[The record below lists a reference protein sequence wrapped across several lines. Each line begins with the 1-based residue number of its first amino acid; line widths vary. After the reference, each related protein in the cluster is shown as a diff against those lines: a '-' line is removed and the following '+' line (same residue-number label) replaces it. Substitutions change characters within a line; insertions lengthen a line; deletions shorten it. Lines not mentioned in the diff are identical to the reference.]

1 MADNSRILVVEDD
14 PTTLQAWCGM
24 IRTWGF
30 DVSGAI
36 DGEDALGRLPAYDPH
51 VLISDLKMPRRDGIS
66 LLKEMRRLGVRI
78 PTLIISGEGDIPEA
92 VAAIKLGARDYVRKP
107 IDPPHLRALLNS
119 LAQERPGPGEDRVS
133 GIRPRTGEDP
143 PVLIGKSRALRE
155 TLSFIEKV
163 APSTSSVLI
172 AGESGTGKEVA
183 AALIHSL
190 SARRAGPYVA
200 VNCAAIPETL
210 MEAELFGHERGSFT
224 GADRRYE
231 GCFERANGGTLLLD
245 EITEMRPELQAKLLR
260 VLEDRR
266 LRRLGSSSEIPL
278 DVRVLATTNRNPQRA
293 LREGRLRG
301 DLYYRLSVF
310 SIELAPLRQRPEDV
324 APLVDHFISIMGPQY
339 PHIRGAD
346 SAFEQALKAYSWPGN
361 ARQLRNVIERALVV
375 SSGPLL
381 TVADLPR
388 ELRPTKPGPAVME
401 VTIGGCSLQDMERE
415 MITRTIEF
423 VGGNKT
429 KAAEMLGI
437 SLRTL
442 YNRLERLEAD
452 KERHGPA

>member
-1 MADNSRILVVEDD
+1 MTDISRILVVEDD

-24 IRTWGF
+24 IRSWGF
-30 DVSGAI
+30 EVAGAI
-36 DGEDALGRLPAYDPH
+36 DGEDALDRLPRYDPH
-51 VLISDLKMPRRDGIS
+51 VLISDLKMPRRDGLS
-66 LLKEMRRLGVRI
+66 LLKEMRRLGVGI
-78 PTLIISGEGDIPEA
+78 PALIISGEGDIPEA

-107 IDPPHLRALLNS
+107 IDPPHLRALLNT
-119 LAQERPGPGEDRVS
+119 LAQDRHCTDRS
-133 GIRPRTGEDP
+133 SSIQTQTGAETP
-143 PVLIGKSRALRE
+143 ALVGNSRAVRDILC
-155 TLSFIEKV
+155 FIEKV
-163 APSTSSVLI
+163 APSTSSVMI
-172 AGESGTGKEVA
+172 VGESGTGKEVA
-183 AALIHSL
+183 AALIHNL
-190 SARRAGPYVA
+190 SARRTGPYVA

-224 GADRRYE
+224 GAERRYE

-245 EITEMRPELQAKLLR
+245 EITEMKPELQAKLLR

-266 LRRLGSSSEIPL
+266 MRRLGGVSELPL

-293 LREGRLRG
+293 MREGRLRD

-310 SIELAPLRQRPEDV
+310 SIELPPLRQRPDDI
-324 APLVDHFISIMGPQY
+324 APLVDHFIRILGGRY
-339 PHIRGAD
+339 RHVKGVD
-346 SAFEQALKAYSWPGN
+346 NAFLETLKAYSWPGN

-381 TVADLPR
+381 TVADLPH
-388 ELRPTKPGPAVME
+388 ELRPNKPGPMVME
-401 VTIGGCSLQDMERE
+401 VTIGGCSLQDIERE

-423 VGGNKT
+423 AGGNKT

-442 YNRLERLEAD
+442 YNRLERLEED
-452 KERHGPA
+452 KERQKPA

>member
-1 MADNSRILVVEDD
+1 MTESARILVVEDD
-14 PTTLQAWCGM
+14 PATLEGWCGM

-30 DVSGAI
+30 DVAGAL
-36 DGEDALGRLPAYDPH
+36 DGEDALERVHGYGPH
-51 VLISDLKMPRRDGIS
+51 VLISDLKMPRCDGFR
-66 LLKEMRRLGVRI
+66 LLKEIDRLGLRI

-107 IDPPHLRALLNS
+107 IDPPHLHALLNS
-119 LAQERPGPGEDRVS
+119 LTQERFRGDNRAGVL
-133 GIRPRTGEDP
+133 PRTGDNP
-143 PVLIGKSRALRE
+143 PVLIGRSRAVRE

-163 APSTSSVLI
+163 APSASSVMI
-172 AGESGTGKEVA
+172 VGESGTGKEVVA
-183 AALIHSL
+183 TLIHRR
-190 SARRAGPYVA
+190 SARRTGPYLA

-210 MEAELFGHERGSFT
+210 TEAELFGHERGSFT

-245 EITEMRPELQAKLLR
+245 EITELKPELQAKLLR

-266 LRRLGSSSEIPL
+266 LRRLGGAGEISL
-278 DVRVLATTNRNPQRA
+278 DVRVLATTNRNLQRA
-293 LREGRLRG
+293 LREGRLRD

-310 SIELAPLRQRPEDV
+310 SIELPPLRQRPEDI
-324 APLVDHFISIMGPQY
+324 APLVDHFIGTMAGRY
-339 PHIRGAD
+339 PRIRGAD
-346 SAFEQALKAYSWPGN
+346 SVFMQVLTGYTWPGN
-361 ARQLRNVIERALVV
+361 ARQLRNVVERALVV

-381 TVADLPR
+381 TVADLPH
-388 ELRPTKPGPAVME
+388 ELRPKKPGPAVME
-401 VTIGGCSLQDMERE
+401 VTIGGCSLQEMERE

-423 VGGNKT
+423 AGGNKT

-442 YNRLERLEAD
+442 YNRLERLEQD
-452 KERHGPA
+452 KERQKPA

>member
-1 MADNSRILVVEDD
+1 MTDISRILVVEDD
-14 PTTLQAWCGM
+14 PTTLEAWCGM

-30 DVSGAI
+30 DVAGAI
-36 DGEDALGRLPAYDPH
+36 DGEDALDRVSHYDPH
-51 VLISDLKMPRRDGIS
+51 VLISDLKMPRRDGLS
-66 LLKEMRRLGVRI
+66 LLKELHRLGVRI

-119 LAQERPGPGEDRVS
+119 FAQDPTCAARPSSSRMQAESDAP
-133 GIRPRTGEDP
+133 T
-143 PVLIGKSRALRE
+143 LIGKSAAICE

-163 APSTSSVLI
+163 APSASSVMI
-172 AGESGTGKEVA
+172 IGESGTGKEVA
-183 AALIHSL
+183 AALIHNL
-190 SARRAGPYVA
+190 STRRTGPYVA

-245 EITEMRPELQAKLLR
+245 EITEMRAELQAKLLR

-266 LRRLGSSSEIPL
+266 MRRLGGASEIPL

-293 LREGRLRG
+293 IREGRLRD

-310 SIELAPLRQRPEDV
+310 SIELPPLRQRPEDIE
-324 APLVDHFISIMGPQY
+324 PLVDHFIRILGGRYRHVRS
-339 PHIRGAD
+339 AD
-346 SAFEQALKAYSWPGN
+346 RSFLDPLKAYSWPGN

-381 TVADLPR
+381 TVVDLPH
-388 ELRPTKPGPAVME
+388 ELRPNKPGPAVME
-401 VTIGGCSLQDMERE
+401 VTIGGCSLQDIERE

-423 VGGNKT
+423 AGGNKT

-442 YNRLERLEAD
+442 YNRLERLEED
-452 KERHGPA
+452 KERQKPA

>member
-1 MADNSRILVVEDD
+1 MTDISRILVVEDD
-14 PTTLQAWCGM
+14 PTTLEAWCGM

-30 DVSGAI
+30 DVAGAI
-36 DGEDALGRLPAYDPH
+36 DGEDALDRLLRYDPH
-51 VLISDLKMPRRDGIS
+51 VLISDLKMPRRDGFS
-66 LLKEMRRLGVRI
+66 LLKEMRRLGVGI

-107 IDPPHLRALLNS
+107 IDPPHLRALLNL
-119 LAQERPGPGEDRVS
+119 LAQDPHCADRPS
-133 GIRPRTGEDP
+133 GSQPQTGADTP
-143 PVLIGKSRALRE
+143 ALIGKSRAVCE
-155 TLSFIEKV
+155 ILSFIEKV
-163 APSTSSVLI
+163 APSASSVMI
-172 AGESGTGKEVA
+172 VGESGTGKEVA

-190 SARRAGPYVA
+190 SSRRTGPYVA

-224 GADRRYE
+224 GAERRYE

-245 EITEMRPELQAKLLR
+245 EITEMKVELQAKLLR
-260 VLEDRR
+260 VLEDHRM
-266 LRRLGSSSEIPL
+266 RRLGGISEIPL

-293 LREGRLRG
+293 MREGRLRN

-310 SIELAPLRQRPEDV
+310 SIELPPLRQRPEDI
-324 APLVDHFISIMGPQY
+324 APLVDHFIKILGGRYRHVRSVD
-339 PHIRGAD
+339 GA
-346 SAFEQALKAYSWPGN
+346 FLQTLKAYSWPGN

-381 TVADLPR
+381 TVADLPH
-388 ELRPTKPGPAVME
+388 ELRPKRPDPAVME
-401 VTIGGCSLQDMERE
+401 VTIGGCSLQDVERE
-415 MITRTIEF
+415 MITRTVEF
-423 VGGNKT
+423 AGGNKT

-442 YNRLERLEAD
+442 YNRLERLEED
-452 KERHGPA
+452 KERQGPA

>member
-1 MADNSRILVVEDD
+1 M
-14 PTTLQAWCGM
+14 
-24 IRTWGF
+24 
-30 DVSGAI
+30 
-36 DGEDALGRLPAYDPH
+36 
-51 VLISDLKMPRRDGIS
+51 
-66 LLKEMRRLGVRI
+66 
-78 PTLIISGEGDIPEA
+78 
-92 VAAIKLGARDYVRKP
+92 
-107 IDPPHLRALLNS
+107 
-119 LAQERPGPGEDRVS
+119 
-133 GIRPRTGEDP
+133 
-143 PVLIGKSRALRE
+143 RE

-163 APSTSSVLI
+163 APSTSSVMI
-172 AGESGTGKEVA
+172 VGESGTGKEVA
-183 AALIHSL
+183 AALIHNL
-190 SARRAGPYVA
+190 SARRTGPYVA

-231 GCFERANGGTLLLD
+231 GCFERANGGTLLFD
-245 EITEMRPELQAKLLR
+245 EITEMKAELQAKLLR

-266 LRRLGSSSEIPL
+266 LRRLGSSTEIPL

-293 LREGRLRG
+293 LREGRLRD

-310 SIELAPLRQRPEDV
+310 SIELAPLRQRPEDI
-324 APLVDHFISIMGPQY
+324 APLADHFISIMGRQY
-339 PHIRGAD
+339 PNVRGAD
-346 SAFEQALKAYSWPGN
+346 SAFEQTLIAYSWPGN

-381 TVADLPR
+381 TVADLPH

-415 MITRTIEF
+415 MINRTIEF

-442 YNRLERLEAD
+442 YNRLERLEVD
-452 KERHGPA
+452 KERQGPA

>member
-1 MADNSRILVVEDD
+1 MTDMSRILVVEDD
-14 PTTLQAWCGM
+14 PTTLEAWCGM

-30 DVSGAI
+30 DVAGAI
-36 DGEDALGRLPAYDPH
+36 DGEDALERLPVYKPQ
-51 VLISDLKMPRRDGIS
+51 VLISDLKMPRRDGLS
-66 LLKEMRRLGVRI
+66 LLRETRRLELSI

-119 LAQERPGPGEDRVS
+119 LAQERNGAQGGFGGRSSVEREAPA
-133 GIRPRTGEDP
+133 
-143 PVLIGKSRALRE
+143 LIGKSRAVRE
-155 TLSFIEKV
+155 TLSFIQKV
-163 APSTSSVLI
+163 APSTSSVMI
-172 AGESGTGKEVA
+172 IGESGTGKEVA
-183 AALIHSL
+183 AALIHNFST
-190 SARRAGPYVA
+190 RRGGPYVA

-224 GADRRYE
+224 GAERRYE
-231 GCFERANGGTLLLD
+231 GCFERAHGGTLLLD
-245 EITEMRPELQAKLLR
+245 EITEMKPELQAKLLR

-266 LRRLGSSSEIPL
+266 MRRLGGTIEIPM

-293 LREGRLRG
+293 MREGRLR
-301 DLYYRLSVF
+301 DDVYYRLSVF
-310 SIELAPLRQRPEDV
+310 SIELPPLRQRPEDIS
-324 APLVDHFISIMGPQY
+324 PLVDHFIRIMGARY
-339 PHIRGAD
+339 PRIRGAD
-346 SAFEQALKAYSWPGN
+346 EAFLQALKGYAWPGN

-381 TVADLPR
+381 TIADLPH
-388 ELRPTKPGPAVME
+388 ELRPHKPGPAVME
-401 VTIGGCSLQDMERE
+401 VTIGGCSLEAMERE

-423 VGGNKT
+423 AGGNKT

-442 YNRLERLEAD
+442 YNRLERLEQ
-452 KERHGPA
+452 ERQKPA